1 MAGKRVFPNMQ
12 ITSLNWTELTEENLF
27 IQAGLEWQASPR
39 NAKSAL
45 HKLLRFY
52 LSTAWNLA
60 TSFPSSKPGVMEL
73 SLEEIRNVL
82 GRTYEPANSSH
93 FNEKMQD
100 SVRKVFYSRRRQI
113 SLSLSFFFFNMHI
126 INMLHIL
133 LIFLYVCRTALLD
146 SSSTILNQATAL
158 EKGRYKELCS
168 SKWTFSSAFS
178 SASRSSSHWT
188 YIDLD
193 KQQ

>member
-1 MAGKRVFPNMQ
+1 
-12 ITSLNWTELTEENLF
+12 
-27 IQAGLEWQASPR
+27 
-39 NAKSAL
+39 
-45 HKLLRFY
+45 
-52 LSTAWNLA
+52 
-60 TSFPSSKPGVMEL
+60 MEF

-93 FNEKMQD
+93 FHEKMQD

-113 SLSLSFFFFNMHI
+113 SLSLSLFFFNMHI

-168 SKWTFSSAFS
+168 SK
-178 SASRSSSHWT
+178 
-188 YIDLD
+188 
-193 KQQ
+193 